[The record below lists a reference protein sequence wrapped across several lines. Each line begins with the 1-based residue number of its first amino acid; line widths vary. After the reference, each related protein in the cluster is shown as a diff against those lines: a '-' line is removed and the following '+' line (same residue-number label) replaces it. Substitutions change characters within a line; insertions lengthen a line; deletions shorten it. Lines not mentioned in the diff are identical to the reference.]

1 MAHELGHVV
10 LNSTPYL
17 LKLARVQTQNGSTSI
32 FDNEGHVAI
41 YKMQFDLDKLNN
53 WGNFWGLDRSDE
65 LIMGWAESKLYNA
78 IKFLIRPIK
87 P

>member
-17 LKLARVQTQNGSTSI
+17 YKLAHVQTQYGPESL
-32 FDNEGHVAI
+32 FDNKGHVAI
-41 YKMQFDLDKLNN
+41 FKMQFDLDKLNN
-53 WGNFWGLDRSDE
+53 WGNLWRFNTSDGE
-65 LIMGWAESKLYNA
+65 IMDWADSKLYNA

-87 P
+87 F